1 MALIVQKFGG
11 SSLANAERLSRVA
24 QRVSDTAACGH
35 RVVVVVSAMGDTTD
49 DLIDLAHQL
58 TRHTYRREMD
68 MLMSTGEQQS
78 IALLA
83 MTLLEKGI
91 PAISLTGQMAG
102 FRTDGNFGNGR
113 IMRME
118 CARVEQELAQ
128 GKVVVAAG
136 FQGIDIAENIVT
148 LGRGGSDTSAVAL
161 AVALNA
167 DACEIFTDVEGVYTA
182 DPRMVKKAWKMPS
195 ISYDEMLEMAAMGA
209 LVLQPRSVELAKQY
223 GVKLHVRSSFN
234 YSEGT
239 IVQEEALMNK
249 DLEKELIVCGVAHDL
264 NVLKVT
270 LFAIPDT
277 PGVAGRI
284 FGALAGEGVN
294 VDMIIQSGN
303 RADKQDLSFTCGR
316 DERDKVERII
326 RELVADLAADGYELS
341 DTKAKISI
349 VGAGMI
355 THPGVAARMFSV
367 LSEINCNIDM
377 ISTSEIKISCI
388 VDETKTKQAVLVLH
402 TAFGLDCDNPAGA
415 KRQV

>member
-1 MALIVQKFGG
+1 MALVVQKFGG
-11 SSLANAERLSRVA
+11 SSLANAGRLRRVA
-24 QRVSDTAACGH
+24 QRVGESAAAGH
-35 RVVVVVSAMGDTTD
+35 KVVVVVSAMGDTTD
-49 DLIDLAHQL
+49 DLIALAHQL
-58 TRHTYRREMD
+58 SSRNYRREMD
-68 MLMSTGEQQS
+68 MLISTGEQQS

-83 MTLLEKGI
+83 MALLDMGI
-91 PAISLTGQMAG
+91 PAISLTGPMAG

-113 IMRME
+113 IIRME
-118 CARVEQELAQ
+118 CERVAQELAQ

-136 FQGIDIAENIVT
+136 FQGLDLTENIIT

-182 DPRMVKKAWKMPS
+182 DPRIVKKAWKMPF

-223 GVKLHVRSSFN
+223 GVELHVRSSFN

-239 IVQEEALMNK
+239 IVREEALMNR

-264 NVLKVT
+264 NVLKTT

-284 FGALAGEGVN
+284 FGALAAEGVN

-303 RADKQDLSFTCGR
+303 RADRQDLSFTCGR
-316 DERDKVERII
+316 DERDKVERVMP
-326 RELVADLAADGYELS
+326 ELVKDLAAEGCELI

-355 THPGVAARMFSV
+355 THPGVAARMFKV
-367 LSEINCNIDM
+367 LAETGCNIDM
-377 ISTSEIKISCI
+377 ISTSEIKISCV
-388 VDETKTKQAVLVLH
+388 VDETKIRQAVLALH
-402 TAFGLDCDNPAGA
+402 TAFDLDCEA
-415 KRQV
+415 